1 MNTIRTSFN
10 QVKKQFKDYLTPA
23 AIQQVCR
30 DEDYV
35 FRKRLLG
42 PVETIFAFCIQVLHG
57 NTACTAVRHWLGSEV
72 TDSAYCQARQR
83 LPLAIFKKVLKQIA
97 SNLNEQVSGDLWKG
111 LRVYLIDGTT
121 FSMPDTAELEKTYSK
136 PSGQKEGCG
145 FPVAELLVMVHWST
159 GMILD
164 LCAMPWR
171 QHEQSKVS
179 ELHPSLKKGDVLVAD
194 RGFCSY
200 AHIAQLFRKGI
211 DSVFRIGSRVI
222 VDFTPG
228 RPHTLRTNGKRA
240 QKGMPRSRWIRSLGK
255 KDQVVC
261 WRKPVKKPDHLST
274 EYWLSLPDELIVR
287 ELSYSIETPGYRT
300 EKITLVTTLL
310 DSELFTK
317 DDLSDLY
324 LIRWR
329 IEVNFRDLKTTMG
342 LDILKCK
349 TVDGISK
356 ELTIFAMIYN
366 MVMSIRYRAAQLMD
380 APPSRL
386 SFIDILRQVCLFGF
400 VVPETVIVNPYR
412 PERWQPRVVK
422 RRPKSYPLMTKP
434 RSQYVIGDD
443 TKA

>member
-1 MNTIRTSFN
+1 MNTIRTSLN

-35 FRKRLLG
+35 FRKRRLG

-200 AHIAQLFRKGI
+200 AHIAQLCLKGI
-211 DSVFRIGSRVI
+211 NSLFRIGPRII

-228 RPHTLRTNGKRA
+228 RPHTLSKHHPK
-240 QKGMPRSRWIRSLGK
+240 KGMPRSKWIRLLGTQ
-255 KDQVVC
+255 DQIVS
-261 WRKPVKKPDHLST
+261 WKKPKQKPKHLSP
-274 EYWLSLPDELIVR
+274 EIWLTLPDELVVR

-310 DSELFTK
+310 DSKVFTK

-324 LIRWR
+324 MIRWR

-356 ELTIFAMIYN
+356 ELAIFAMLFN
-366 MVMSIRYRAAQLMD
+366 MVMSIRYRAGQLMGVC
-380 APPSRL
+380 ASRI

-400 VVPETVIVNPYR
+400 IVPDTVIVNPYR

-422 RRPKSYPLMTKP
+422 RRPKSYPLMTTP
-434 RSQYVIGDD
+434 RNQCVIGDD
-443 TKA
+443 AKA

>member
-30 DEDYV
+30 DEGYV

-42 PVETIFAFCIQVLHG
+42 PVETILAFCIQVLHG

-83 LPLAIFKKVLKQIA
+83 LPLAIFKKVLKQVA
-97 SNLNEQVSGDLWKG
+97 CNLNEQVSGDLWKG

-200 AHIAQLFRKGI
+200 AHIAQLCLKGI
-211 DSVFRIGSRVI
+211 DSLFRIGPRII

-228 RPHTLRTNGKRA
+228 RPHTLSKHNPK
-240 QKGMPRSRWIRSLGK
+240 KGMPRSKWIRLLGTQ
-255 KDQVVC
+255 DQVVS
-261 WRKPVKKPDHLST
+261 WKKPKQKPKHLAT
-274 EYWLSLPDELIVR
+274 EIWLTLPDELVVR
-287 ELSYSIETPGYRT
+287 ELSYSIEAPGYRT

-310 DSELFTK
+310 DSKVFTK

-324 LIRWR
+324 MIRWR

-356 ELTIFAMIYN
+356 ELAIFAMIYN
-366 MVMSIRYRAAQLMD
+366 MVMSIRYRASQLMGVC
-380 APPSRL
+380 ASRI

-400 VVPETVIVNPYR
+400 IVPDTVIVNPYR

-443 TKA
+443 AKA

>member
-1 MNTIRTSFN
+1 MATVRSSFN

-23 AIQQVCR
+23 EIQQVCR
-30 DEDYV
+30 DENYV
-35 FRKRLLG
+35 YRNRLLG
-42 PVETIFAFCIQVLHG
+42 PVETIIAFCIQVLNG
-57 NTACTAVRHWLGSEV
+57 NTACTAVRHWLGSQV

-83 LPLAIFKKVLKQIA
+83 LPLAIFKKVLKRIA
-97 SNLNEQVSGDLWKG
+97 SNLNQQVSGDLWKG

-121 FSMPDTAELEKTYSK
+121 FSMPDTAELDKEYSK
-136 PSGQKEGCG
+136 PSGQKDGCG

-179 ELHPSLKKGDVLVAD
+179 QLHPSLKKGDVLVAD

-200 AHIAQLFRKGI
+200 AHIAQLCLKGI
-211 DSVFRIGSRVI
+211 DCVFRINQATI
-222 VDFTPG
+222 VSFKHR
-228 RPHTLRTNGKRA
+228 RPHTTSMSHPK
-240 QKGMPRSRWIRSLGK
+240 KGMPRSKWIRSLGK
-255 KDQVVC
+255 QDQIVH
-261 WRKPVKKPDHLST
+261 WRKPSKSHKAKHIST
-274 EYWLSLPDELIVR
+274 EIWLSLPEELTVR

-317 DDLSDLY
+317 EDLSDLY
-324 LIRWR
+324 MIRWR

-356 ELTIFAMIYN
+356 ELAIFAMIYN

-380 APPSRL
+380 VPPSRL
-386 SFIDILRQVCLFGF
+386 SFIDILRQARLFGF
-400 VVPETVIVNPYR
+400 VVPETVIINPYR

-422 RRPKSYPLMTKP
+422 RRPKAYPLMTKP

-443 TKA
+443 VKA

>member
-42 PVETIFAFCIQVLHG
+42 PVETILAFCIQVLHG
-57 NTACTAVRHWLGSEV
+57 NTACTAVRHWLGSQV

-83 LPLAIFKKVLKQIA
+83 LPLVIFKKVLKQIA

-121 FSMPDTAELEKTYSK
+121 FSMPDTAELDKTYSK

-179 ELHPSLKKGDVLVAD
+179 QLHPSLKKGDVLVAD

-200 AHIAQLFRKGI
+200 AHITQLFQKGI

-228 RPHTLRTNGKRA
+228 RPHTLHTHGKRA
-240 QKGMPRSRWIRSLGK
+240 RKGMPRSRWIRSLGN

-274 EYWLSLPDELIVR
+274 EYWLSLPNELKVR

-317 DDLSDLY
+317 EDLSDLY

-356 ELTIFAMIYN
+356 ELVIFAMIYN

-400 VVPETVIVNPYR
+400 VVPETVITNPYR
-412 PERWQPRVVK
+412 PGRWQPRVVK